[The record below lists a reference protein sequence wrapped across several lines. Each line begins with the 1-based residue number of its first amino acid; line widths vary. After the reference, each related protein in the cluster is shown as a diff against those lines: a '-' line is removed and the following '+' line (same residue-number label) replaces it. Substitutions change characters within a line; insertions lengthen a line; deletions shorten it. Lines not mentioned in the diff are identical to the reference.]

1 MMGIMLSFHS
11 LGVLPVLSR
20 SSKVVSPSN
29 ASRLLLL
36 HSFQLGALRD
46 PVAKAPTVGTTL
58 VVWEIKRTEETGDW
72 KVGWVLGSSRLHCDW
87 KIGWDLETSTQTI
100 MYKYHLI

>member
-1 MMGIMLSFHS
+1 M
-11 LGVLPVLSR
+11 LPVLSR

-29 ASRLLLL
+29 ASCLLLL

-72 KVGWVLGSSRLHCDW
+72 KIGWVL
-87 KIGWDLETSTQTI
+87 ETSRQTI
-100 MYKYHLI
+100 MSDLITSQVIIMPFLFETPL